1 LLILIS
7 VICVYSVRKTS
18 FLDIFRRYSQKVV
31 TLLDKI
37 ITYLESIFLIWQIH
51 ACAFLYLPP
60 LIICKVC
67 FFTFSERTNN
77 TNMHNKK
84 IDEIGNNTIKYNSI
98 FTEYEISI
106 ITKTSFLPYHYF
118 TVYLEL
124 SYEYVILLSID
135 KN

>member
-1 LLILIS
+1 
-7 VICVYSVRKTS
+7 
-18 FLDIFRRYSQKVV
+18 
-31 TLLDKI
+31 
-37 ITYLESIFLIWQIH
+37 
-51 ACAFLYLPP
+51 
-60 LIICKVC
+60 
-67 FFTFSERTNN
+67 
-77 TNMHNKK
+77 MHNKK